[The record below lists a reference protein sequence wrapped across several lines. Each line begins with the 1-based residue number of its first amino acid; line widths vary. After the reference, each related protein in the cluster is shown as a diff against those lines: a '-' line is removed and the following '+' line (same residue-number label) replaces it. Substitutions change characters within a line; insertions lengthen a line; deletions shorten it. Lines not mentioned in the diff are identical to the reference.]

1 MIDIS
6 TCEICGKLYNNPHGF
21 FRVCPICYESD
32 EYEFKKIKDYLNL
45 HPSAKIFDVVTDLNI
60 SVKQIKRYLRESRL
74 EILEKDNHF
83 LLCESCG
90 KSIRTG
96 RYCDEC
102 YKSHHRNIKAGYS
115 SSNSTKHS
123 NAIRFRNDGH
133 SKRAS
138 SI

>member
-1 MIDIS
+1 MIDIV
-6 TCEICGKLYNNPHGF
+6 TCEICGKLYNPNGF
-21 FRVCPICYESD
+21 FKVCPMCQEND
-32 EYEFKKIKDYLNL
+32 ELDFKKIKDYLNL
-45 HPSAKIFDVVTDLNI
+45 HPCAKIFDVVTDLDI
-60 SVKQIKRYLRESRL
+60 SVKKIKRYLRESRL

-83 LLCESCG
+83 LFCESCG

-102 YKSHHRNIKAGYS
+102 YKSHHKNMKAVYS
-115 SSNSTKHS
+115 DNSNTKHS
-123 NAIRFRNDGH
+123 NSIRFRTDSH